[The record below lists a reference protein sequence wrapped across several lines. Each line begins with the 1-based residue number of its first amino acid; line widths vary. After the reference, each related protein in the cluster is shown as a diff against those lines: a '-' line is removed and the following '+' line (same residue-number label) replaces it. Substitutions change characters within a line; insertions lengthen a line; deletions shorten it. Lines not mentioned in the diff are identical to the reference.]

1 MFPEVPFRKRL
12 GDPKAYNARPL
23 EGSLAPT
30 YNSRRSQEGGSRPNY
45 WVGLNDNTAA
55 VGRGHTG
62 LATASRAASSANPRS
77 VMSSADQG
85 YRLLAAGYLRKQAK
99 RLAAQLDGARRGDNL
114 ECVHQARVASRR
126 LRAGLRVLRECSDAE
141 QWKTWRKQIRRV
153 TTRFGDARDKDV
165 QIAYL
170 CDVLDALDEKACY
183 PAVARLLAKLER
195 QRERLQ
201 PQVVE
206 AADRLQSSGV
216 LEQMLA
222 ATKEVLS
229 EERSQRADMQSGCAL
244 TQRHIL
250 DNLDRLLSCQDS
262 LSDPEDRER
271 HHAMRIAA
279 KRLRYTLEISAPV
292 CGGQLDGTVEA
303 IKRVQTLLGEVH
315 DCDVWAEHLRAF
327 AGKERRRILKHF
339 GHAAPFARL
348 EVGFEHLHQ
357 QWQRRRQQVFQELVD
372 YWRDLDQQREWQRLA
387 ETVRRPGRQ
396 PALLELPLGSRKTIT

>member
-1 MFPEVPFRKRL
+1 M
-12 GDPKAYNARPL
+12 
-23 EGSLAPT
+23 PT
-30 YNSRRSQEGGSRPNY
+30 
-45 WVGLNDNTAA
+45 
-55 VGRGHTG
+55 
-62 LATASRAASSANPRS
+62 
-77 VMSSADQG
+77 ADQG
-85 YRLLAAGYLRKQAK
+85 YRLLATGYLRKQVK
-99 RLAAQLDGARRGDNL
+99 RLAAQLDGARRGDDP

-126 LRAGLRVLRECSDAE
+126 LRAGLRVLRECCDAQ

-153 TTRFGDARDKDV
+153 TTRLGDARDKDV

-183 PAVARLLAKLER
+183 PGIARLLVKLER
-195 QRERLQ
+195 QRERIQ
-201 PQVVE
+201 PKVVE
-206 AADRLQSSGV
+206 AAERLRSSGV

-229 EERSQRADMQSGCAL
+229 EDRSRRAGVQSACTL

-303 IKRVQTLLGEVH
+303 IKKVQTLLGKIH
-315 DCDVWAEHLRAF
+315 DCDVWAERLRGF
-327 AGKERRRILKHF
+327 AAQQRRRILKHF
-339 GHAAPFARL
+339 GHAGPFARL

-357 QWQRRRQQVFQELVD
+357 QWHRRRQQVFQELVD
-372 YWRDLDQQREWQRLA
+372 YWRELDQRREWERLA
-387 ETVRRPGRQ
+387 ETVRPPGRQ
-396 PALLELPLGSRKTIT
+396 PAPLGSPLETSCPGDGAARRKEVSDGTH